1 MPYSAEIT
9 RANPA
14 GILILID
21 QSGSM
26 GQSFAGQAD
35 KRKADG
41 VADAVNRLIQN
52 LVLKSAKATGVRDYF
67 HVGVIGYGAEL
78 ATGLGGSIPDDVMQ
92 PISKVA
98 DKPLRIETRSKLVD
112 NGKGELVPQP
122 IRFPVWFDATAAG
135 KTPMAGVF
143 EVAEQVLK
151 RFIKSHPG
159 SFPPTVLNL
168 TDGRPSDANPLP
180 IVERVHDLATSDGN
194 VLVFNLLISTEP
206 TPPVFFPAD
215 ESKFEDTYQK
225 LLFRMSSELPPK
237 LADAAKS
244 DGYKLGAGARGLVLN
259 ADLTSVVRFL
269 DIGTRVTTGMR

>member
-26 GQSFAGQAD
+26 GQPFAGQAD

-67 HVGVIGYGAEL
+67 RVGVIGYGAEL
-78 ATGLGGSIPDDVMQ
+78 LSGLGGSIPDDVMK
-92 PISKVA
+92 PISQVA
-98 DKPLRIETRSKLVD
+98 DRPLRIETRSKLVD

-122 IRFPVWFDATAAG
+122 IRFPVWFDPKAEG
-135 KTPMAGVF
+135 KTPMAGAF
-143 EVAEQVLK
+143 EAAETVLK
-151 RFIKSHPG
+151 KFIASHPG
-159 SFPPTVLNL
+159 SYPPTVLNL

-180 IVERVHDLATSDGN
+180 VVERVHDLATSDGN
-194 VLVFNLLISTEP
+194 VLVFNLLLSAEP

-215 ESKFEDTYQK
+215 EAKFADTYEK
-225 LLFRMSSELPPK
+225 LLFRMSSELPKK
-237 LADAAKS
+237 LADAAAA
-244 DGYKLGAGARGLVLN
+244 DGYKLAAGSRGLVLN

-269 DIGTRVTTGMR
+269 DIGTRVTTGLR